1 MPAGVSWEQLFGD
14 LRRFFARLGNGLLRR
29 YSAAM
34 DWLVPERRK
43 VDLRNA
49 VDSSPIAAGYP
60 FDPEAKMLRSIGVEG
75 PMFDIGANAGDYS
88 ALFEDLVGPG
98 NLYIFE
104 PLPLLYHKLK
114 RKFRQSQVFKLAL
127 SDREA
132 SENMRIPFIAGYP
145 YDTRATLNQHL
156 EPGQPGAQ
164 TVSANLSTL
173 DSVVAS
179 LGLAKV
185 GFLKID
191 VEGHELAVL
200 KGARNVLRY
209 FKPLILI
216 EAEARHHSFPLSVIF
231 EFIEGFGYAGY
242 YLDPCRLELRKVKDF
257 DCSRDQS
264 LLRFQERDFFHYL
277 NNFLFVDLAVERVFV
292 LKATGFLEA
301 EKSQRGLQAD
311 FGKSE

>member
-1 MPAGVSWEQLFGD
+1 MPAGISWERFIGG
-14 LRRFFARLGNGLLRR
+14 LRRFLARLRKGLQRR

-34 DWLVPERRK
+34 DWLVPERPK
-43 VDLRNA
+43 VALRNA
-49 VDSSPIAAGYP
+49 VDNSPIAAGYP
-60 FDPEAKMLRSIGVEG
+60 FDPEAKLLRSIGVEG

-98 NLYIFE
+98 NLFIVE

-114 RKFRQSQVFKLAL
+114 RKFRQSRVFKLAL

-132 SENMRIPFIAGYP
+132 TENMRIPFLAGYP

-156 EPGQPGAQ
+156 EPGQTGTQ

-173 DSVVAS
+173 DSLVAS

-216 EAEARHHSFPLSVIF
+216 EAEARHHSFSLSVIF

-242 YLDPCRLELRKVKDF
+242 YLDPSRLELREVKDF

-264 LLRFQERDFFHYL
+264 LSRLQERDLFHYL
-277 NNFLFVDLAVERVFV
+277 NNFLFVDLAVKRAFV
-292 LKATGFLEA
+292 ENASRFLEA
-301 EKSQRGLQAD
+301 EKVQTD